1 VLPLV
6 TRRHVNLMKK
16 RFSSW
21 AMHLA
26 LASMVCF
33 IWAHQAPLM
42 AQEEDVP
49 CHTLDPVVVTGSLI
63 PEHLSRVGQS
73 VSVISRED
81 IEVFPADNIADLLET
96 VSGVD
101 IRQRGPH
108 GVQADVA
115 IRGSSF
121 EQTLVLIDGVP
132 VSDSQTGHH
141 NLDLP
146 VNLEDIECIEVLK
159 GPGARMYGQN
169 AMAGVINIITRDVDH
184 SAIGGYGKYGDYDY
198 DDFGGHGAVKTGDMA
213 HRVSVSRRSSTGY
226 IQDTDFDINT
236 LFYKGII
243 HSGGHKYQV
252 GLGYTDK
259 DFGAYRFYS
268 DAFPNQRE
276 RTETLLAYSSAHFK
290 MADVELMPQIFWRRH
305 DDDFKIEI
313 GSDWYRNDHR
323 TDAYGVQLTSR
334 IKSEWGTTAFGGEIA
349 LEDLQS
355 SQLGDH
361 DRQRSGVFLEHKF
374 YALERLTLGL
384 GASAVHYSHWGWEC
398 WPGAESNVELT
409 DRLNWF
415 ASVGRSFRIP
425 SFTEWYYDTPAN
437 QGNPDLKP
445 EQAWTYETGLRWRK
459 KGLGANLGLFL
470 RNAEDVIDWSR
481 VSEQDPWKAR
491 NIAES
496 TTQGFELG
504 LDFYPAAFSDTKFLS
519 AVNVSYTY
527 LDSDWDAG
535 ELESKYVLDHLR
547 HQLHGSII
555 LDWLDNLNQ
564 TVLAR
569 YEKRMAGEFC
579 IVLDTRLTYQWHK
592 CEVFLE
598 ATNLFDEAYVESGF
612 VPMPGRWIV
621 GGLKFD
627 MDLK

>member
-1 VLPLV
+1 
-6 TRRHVNLMKK
+6 MSIQIKK
-16 RFSSW
+16 LFSSCIVY
-21 AMHLA
+21 LIRTTV
-26 LASMVCF
+26 LCL
-33 IWAHQAPLM
+33 ILAHQRPLM
-42 AQEEDVP
+42 AQEEDIP
-49 CHTLDPVVVTGSLI
+49 CHTLDPIVVTGSLI

-81 IEVFPADNIADLLET
+81 IKVFPADNIADLLET

-101 IRQRGPH
+101 IRQRGTH

-141 NLDLP
+141 NLNLP
-146 VNLEDIECIEVLK
+146 VNLEDIERIEVLK

-169 AMAGVINIITRDVDH
+169 AMAGLINIITRDVEH
-184 SAIGGYGKYGDYDY
+184 GAIGGYGTYGDYDY
-198 DDFGGHGAVKTGDMA
+198 DNFVGHGALKTGDMA
-213 HRVSVSRRSSTGY
+213 HRVSVSRRSSSGY
-226 IQDTDFDINT
+226 IQHTDFDINT

-268 DAFPNQRE
+268 DTFPNQRE
-276 RTETLLAYSSAHFK
+276 RTETLLAYSSANFE
-290 MADVELMPQIFWRRH
+290 MADVELMPRIFWRRH

-313 GSDWYRNDHR
+313 GSDWYRNEHR
-323 TDAYGVQLTSR
+323 TDAYGVQLHSR
-334 IKSEWGTTAFGGEIA
+334 IKSEWGTTVVGGEIA
-349 LEDLQS
+349 SEDLQS
-355 SQLGDH
+355 SHLGDH
-361 DRQRSGVFLEHKF
+361 DRQRSGVFLEHKICPV
-374 YALERLTLGL
+374 ERLTLGL
-384 GASAVHYSHWGWEC
+384 GTSAMHYSDWGWEY

-409 DRLNWF
+409 DISNWF
-415 ASVGRSFRIP
+415 ASVGRSFRVP
-425 SFTEWYYDTPAN
+425 SYTEWYYDTPAN

-445 EQAWTYETGLRWRK
+445 EQAWTYETGLRCRK
-459 KGLGANLGLFL
+459 KGLGANLSLFL
-470 RNAEDVIDWSR
+470 RDAENVIDWSR
-481 VSEQDPWKAR
+481 VSEQDPWKTR
-491 NIAES
+491 NVAES

-504 LDFYPAAFSDTKFLS
+504 LDFYPAAFSETKFLS
-519 AVNVSYTY
+519 AVHVAYTY

-535 ELESKYVLDHLR
+535 DLESKYVLDHLR
-547 HQLHGSII
+547 HQLHASIM

-569 YEKRMAGEFC
+569 YEKRMAGESY
-579 IVLDTRLTYQWHK
+579 IVVDTRLTYQWRK

-612 VPMPGRWIV
+612 VPMPGRWIIV
-621 GGLKFD
+621 GAKLN
-627 MDLK
+627 MDLQ